1 MELYIAA
8 GYAGSVVS
16 KIFLIQFKVTEEE
29 NTVIID
35 FEIDSCGFLKVYP
48 SPSPEYLNDY
58 YSSDYYQNPHGT
70 YDSSYTEEVLRH
82 KDIRNTFLERVVSES
97 FKDEKSSLYM
107 LDIGC
112 GEGFFLDK
120 FQSRSW
126 NVTGLD
132 FSSFGVAK
140 FNSHLLGNLITGD
153 IYASI
158 NSLIAENKVFDFLNL
173 GNVLEH
179 VLDPRHLL
187 GSLSQI
193 MHESSTILI
202 TVPNDFSILQ
212 RFLKEKAIITKEYWV
227 TVPDHLNYFSEKS
240 LVNLAQEIG
249 FKILGSYAD
258 FPIEWFL
265 FNSHSNYVENPSLG
279 KQAHLSRVAIDS
291 LITSSEDFDAVK
303 NFWSS
308 LSKIGQGRTISIL
321 CKKGSP

>member
-1 MELYIAA
+1 LVQYRVKEE
-8 GYAGSVVS
+8 GNT
-16 KIFLIQFKVTEEE
+16 LIS
-29 NTVIID
+29 D
-35 FEIDSCGFLKVYP
+35 FEVDSCGFIKVYP
-48 SPSPEYLNDY
+48 SPGPEYLNDY

-70 YDSSYTEEVLRH
+70 YESNYSKEELSH
-82 KDIRNTFLERVVSES
+82 KDIRNTFLERVVSEN
-97 FKDEKSSLYM
+97 FKVEKSSLSM

-120 FQSRSW
+120 FHGNGW

-132 FSSFGVAK
+132 FSSFGVEK
-140 FNSHLLGNLITGD
+140 FNAHLLGNLIAGD

-158 NSLIAENKVFDFLNL
+158 NTFISENRLFDFLNL

-179 VLDPRHLL
+179 VLDPRQLL
-187 GSLSQI
+187 AMLKQI
-193 MHESSTILI
+193 MHENSTILI

-212 RFLKEKAIITKEYWV
+212 RFLKEKAFIEREYWV

-240 LVNLAQEIG
+240 LLNLVQEIG
-249 FKILGSYAD
+249 FEGLGSYAD

-265 FNSHSNYVENPSLG
+265 FNSHSNYVDNPSLG

-291 LITSSEDFDAVK
+291 LITSNEDFEAVK
-303 NFWSS
+303 NFWSA

-321 CKKGSP
+321 CKMGKP